1 MLYDL
6 IHKENRTKCKQSY
19 LLIIRTLFLTSLQSA
34 LSVDFQVKN
43 DFQKYECYKV
53 SICFFM
59 CSNSQTY
66 IQTLIHLN
74 LLRVRMTLNSNGHF
88 L

>member
-6 IHKENRTKCKQSY
+6 IHNENRTKCKQSY
-19 LLIIRTLFLTSLQSA
+19 LVMIRTLFLTSLQSA
-34 LSVDFQVKN
+34 LSVYFQVKN
-43 DFQKYECYKV
+43 DFHKYECYKV
-53 SICFFM
+53 SIRFFM

-66 IQTLIHLN
+66 FQTLIHLT
-74 LLRVRMTLNSNGHF
+74 LVRVRMTLNSNGHF